1 MLSGNGTIDYD
12 VEART
17 LDAHETSAVRQESTT
32 RNIHGSVSR
41 NLQDYLY
48 QKYSVTDFQTAYECA
63 SRVHSLV
70 NATIEEKV
78 AWARS
83 FADVAFNFP
92 NIKSLISAVSDPSQ
106 RSICMAEFN
115 AQRETM
121 AAAMLLSICPEQANA
136 ILYFVG
142 AKSSVTLHEII
153 APIKRRIE
161 RQSSESAL
169 VASKSNHKHTKKKP
183 QRPHNKTSR
192 SCGFCGQ
199 NHLLRECPAP
209 KELAP
214 NAPMFHD
221 RKGRKQTAW
230 NSVEDTTNS
239 WLSHHSNYT
248 AATHFGAE
256 VPIVKETGAFSDLPV
271 APVTRKH
278 TSNLR
283 EHAFIPSSSAFKC
296 DDWVFDIVCT
306 THICCDRS
314 KFVTFEPS
322 SNTTITGI
330 TGEVP
335 VLGHGRV
342 KIGNISFFNVA
353 YVPSMHF
360 NLISIKRAS
369 SVSNCRFVF
378 DNSSVYAI
386 FKSGEVKRFGSTKNG
401 LYVLDPPGML

>member
-12 VEART
+12 VEAHT
-17 LDAHETSAVRQESTT
+17 FDAHETSVARQESTT

-41 NLQDYLY
+41 NLQDHLY

-121 AAAMLLSICPEQANA
+121 AAAMLLSICPEQAND
-136 ILYFVG
+136 ILDFVG
-142 AKSSVTLHEII
+142 AKSSVTLHEVI
-153 APIKRRIE
+153 ALIKRRIE

-169 VASKSNHKHTKKKP
+169 VASRSNHKHTKKKP

-199 NHLLRECPAP
+199 NHLLRECPAL

-221 RKGRKQTAW
+221 RKGRKQAAW
-230 NSVEDTTNS
+230 NGVEETTNS
-239 WLSHHSNYT
+239 QVNHPSDY
-248 AATHFGAE
+248 AASSYFGT
-256 VPIVKETGAFSDLPV
+256 ETPTVREAGASSDLPV
-271 APVTRKH
+271 IAVSKERTFNPDDY
-278 TSNLR
+278 
-283 EHAFIPSSSAFKC
+283 AFVLSSSSFNS
-296 DDWVFDIVCT
+296 DDWVFDSGCT

-322 SNTTITGI
+322 SNTTITGVA
-330 TGEVP
+330 GEVP

-342 KIGNISFFNVA
+342 EIGNISFFNVA

-360 NLISIKRAS
+360 NLISIERAS